1 MTVGAVAGFFF
12 LLTYE
17 IFLIPYQRMDNI
29 KLSLSFNELTVL
41 RCMMTGCEP
50 KTKVPKWYV
59 LARHKLNKRTRKAMG
74 EELKLA

>member
-1 MTVGAVAGFFF
+1 
-12 LLTYE
+12 
-17 IFLIPYQRMDNI
+17 MDNI